1 MILRQTEF
9 YTMMRERIKRA
20 YIEQYLVGRGG
31 RDQMTPADW
40 GSIGGMLAEQY
51 RYLEGFAAEVEA
63 GELSQRQ
70 INARARMYIRSSKEA
85 YERGRRRWLLS
96 LDERDKPTEVRW
108 ILQPAEHCPDC
119 VAFASL
125 RWIPLTDDAFG
136 GCFPGSGCT
145 QCLTN
150 CQCFLDYR

>member
-1 MILRQTEF
+1 MILRQSEF
-9 YTMMRERIKRA
+9 ETMMRERIKRA

-31 RDQMTPADW
+31 RAKMTQVDW

-51 RYLEGFAAEVEA
+51 RYLDGFAAEVAA
-63 GELSQRQ
+63 GVLSAKQ
-70 INARARMYIRSSKEA
+70 ISARSRMYVRSSKEA

-96 LDERDKPTEVRW
+96 LDDKPAEVRW

-119 VAFASL
+119 LALAAL
-125 RWIPLTDDAFG
+125 RWILISDDAFD

-150 CQCFLDYR
+150 CACFLDYR